1 MSDDSFAD
9 QSSPSEIKE
18 RMKGYSSWL
27 EIDLDH
33 LGHNLD
39 EIKNHV
45 GVTVMAVV
53 KNNAYGHGII
63 PVTAYLE
70 SRGVEWCM
78 VAKLYEALKIREAGL
93 ELDVLNMDVLFTE
106 GQYDSVV
113 ENGITQA
120 IYTRDDAE
128 KLGKS
133 AGKLGINARIF
144 VKVDTGLN
152 RIGVRHTEAA
162 EFIEYVHGLK
172 GVDVLGMFS
181 TFQQNAEDPS
191 MLAKLLAVDNK
202 LKAKGINVPIRSMSS
217 TDATFHNPEGWLDL
231 VRPGMSLYGVYPEKK
246 DLSAPVDLKQ
256 VLSFKARIEYVK
268 KVRRGEGVTYWGK
281 FIAPKDMTIGTIHA
295 GFYDGIPREMANVGR
310 ILVDGKYKSSLG
322 SVSLNHYLVDLDD
335 VEAKKGTVVEII
347 GREGENTLSKTAET
361 AGWMV
366 FDDGNNK
373 PKRIKTNSSFGMTYS
388 ILNHLN
394 AFTPRVFFKD
404 GEPVALLDHN
414 KPL

>member
-1 MSDDSFAD
+1 MSNDYFAG
-9 QSSPSEIKE
+9 QPSSSEIKE

-27 EIDLDH
+27 EIDLDN

-39 EIKNHV
+39 QISEHV

-70 SRGVEWCM
+70 SKGVEWCM
-78 VAKLYEALKIREAGL
+78 VAKLYEAQKIREAGL
-93 ELDVLNMDVLFTE
+93 KLNVLNMDVLFTE
-106 GQYDSVV
+106 GQYDSAV

-120 IYTRDDAE
+120 IYTRVDADMLSE
-128 KLGKS
+128 SADRLGV
-133 AGKLGINARIF
+133 NARVF

-152 RIGVRHTEAA
+152 RIGVRHSVAA

-181 TFQQNAEDPS
+181 TFQQNAEDPK
-191 MLAKLLAVDNK
+191 MLAKLLTVDEK

-217 TDATFHNPEGWLDL
+217 TDATFHNPDGWLDL

-268 KVRRGEGVTYWGK
+268 QVGRGEGVTYWGK

-322 SVSLNHYLVDLDD
+322 SVSLNHYLVDLDG
-335 VEAKKGTVVEII
+335 VKAEKGTVVEII

-366 FDDGNNK
+366 
-373 PKRIKTNSSFGMTYS
+373 YS
-388 ILNHLN
+388 LLNHLHMN
-394 AFTPRVFFKD
+394 TPRVYYIG
-404 GEPVALLDHN
+404 GEPVDLLD
-414 KPL
+414 PTS